1 MCIVHN
7 VRSDL
12 PPLCFSP
19 VQPSQWLGSSGLGEM
34 IVEVIIFLTFLLLFW
49 YHNKTKKWNVFQS
62 RGIPYAPGYFPFG
75 SKHNW
80 RVLFVDGVSV
90 SDQYRSYLGSELEK
104 EKLFGFYGH
113 PDRDYCLVV
122 NDLDIAKRML
132 IKDFNHFVDRTDFGL
147 KFDEKEETDMIF
159 QNMFIMQKGDPWKIH
174 RSLMSPVFTTGKL
187 KLMYPLLVKTSQQLE
202 KFIENKSQEGKE
214 IDSKETFFKFA
225 LDGIA
230 TAGFGIELDS
240 FTDPNSVF
248 VKMVKEIQRASGSE
262 SGSTLE
268 MTKLILAIN
277 FPILKLFM
285 DLPNFSR
292 KPML

>member
-1 MCIVHN
+1 MRSDVHN
-7 VRSDL
+7 VRCDL
-12 PPLCFSP
+12 LPLCARGQLPGHS
-19 VQPSQWLGSSGLGEM
+19 GSGEM
-34 IVEVIIFLTFLLLFW
+34 IVEVIIFLTFLLVFW

-62 RGIPYAPGYFPFG
+62 RGIPYAKAYFPLG

-80 RVLFVDGVSV
+80 RMLFVDGVSV
-90 SDQYRSYLGSELEK
+90 SDQFRCYLGTKLEE

-147 KFDEKEETDMIF
+147 KFDEKEESDMIF
-159 QNMFIMQKGDPWKIH
+159 QNMFIMQKGDSWKIH

-202 KFIENKSQEGKE
+202 KFIEKNSQEGKE
-214 IDSKETFFKFA
+214 MDSKETFFKFA
-225 LDGIA
+225 IDGIA

-240 FTDPNSVF
+240 FAEPNSVF
-248 VKMVKEIQRASGSE
+248 VKMVKEIQRARDSE

-268 MTKLILAIN
+268 MTKLILSLN
-277 FPILKLFM
+277 FPILKSFM

>member
-1 MCIVHN
+1 
-7 VRSDL
+7 
-12 PPLCFSP
+12 
-19 VQPSQWLGSSGLGEM
+19 M

-62 RGIPYAPGYFPFG
+62 RGIPYAKAYFPLG

-90 SDQYRSYLGSELEK
+90 SDQFRTYLGSELEN
-104 EKLFGFYGH
+104 EKLFGLYGH
-113 PDRDYCLVV
+113 ADRDYCLVV

-174 RSLMSPVFTTGKL
+174 RSIMSPVFTTGKL
-187 KLMYPLLVKTSQQLE
+187 KLMYPLLVKTSQQLG
-202 KFIENKSQEGKE
+202 KFIEQNSQEGRE

-225 LDGIA
+225 IDGIA

-240 FTDPNSVF
+240 FADPNSVF
-248 VKMVKEIQRASGSE
+248 VKMVKEIQRAKDSE

-268 MTKLILAIN
+268 ITKLIMAIN